1 MGDGAPPGHA
11 RSAASSSRTVTGR
24 ECLAASTARLRP
36 QPRGWH
42 GAAPR
47 SDAFR
52 SGTRDPLVTGRKRS
66 SRLPTAWRS
75 PSHGQGEATHT
86 PARPEAAAR
95 PGGGRKTR
103 ASSEGLAQN
112 PPASQADVSV
122 EHTNSLC
129 ATGHLL
135 GDRAVHLSN
144 APLLCGL
151 RLAPGCAWY
160 GSRRPSSYRLA
171 TTMPLAGGF
180 CAFLAGRTGQSILG
194 LDVTDRNANASVQ
207 TRSPVPPRQLGATE
221 SSRVHG
227 RRSEPCRPVSADC
240 TPTPKTPW
248 RRPPGA
254 QHFPSFGYDS
264 QCRLW
269 TDDETKTPEQPSGVG
284 SAE

>member
-1 MGDGAPPGHA
+1 MSGHCVQVQPRFALVHSHARGQPTEAASAARGRRGGHDAVGDGAPPGHA

-52 SGTRDPLVTGRKRS
+52 SGTRDPLVTGRKSS

-75 PSHGQGEATHT
+75 PSHGQGETTHT
-86 PARPEAAAR
+86 PARPKAAVR

-129 ATGHLL
+129 ARGTFSATGPCTFQTPPFSA
-135 GDRAVHLSN
+135 GCVWRPAVHGMGH
-144 APLLCGL
+144 ADRPATGWRQPCPLPVDSVHFL
-151 RLAPGCAWY
+151 
-160 GSRRPSSYRLA
+160 
-171 TTMPLAGGF
+171 LAG
-180 CAFLAGRTGQSILG
+180 L
-194 LDVTDRNANASVQ
+194 V
-207 TRSPVPPRQLGATE
+207 SP
-221 SSRVHG
+221 S
-227 RRSEPCRPVSADC
+227 
-240 TPTPKTPW
+240 
-248 RRPPGA
+248 
-254 QHFPSFGYDS
+254 
-264 QCRLW
+264 
-269 TDDETKTPEQPSGVG
+269 
-284 SAE
+284 

>member
-1 MGDGAPPGHA
+1 MPSCIDSPSPTSAPELA
-11 RSAASSSRTVTGR
+11 RSRTTFQ
-24 ECLAASTARLRP
+24 CL
-36 QPRGWH
+36 
-42 GAAPR
+42 
-47 SDAFR
+47 
-52 SGTRDPLVTGRKRS
+52 PLGYT
-66 SRLPTAWRS
+66 RS
-75 PSHGQGEATHT
+75 PRHREKEQLPAPDSLAIPKPRAGGSHPHPCPSRSCSATRRRTENSGQLRGPCTE
-86 PARPEAAAR
+86 PACV
-95 PGGGRKTR
+95 PGRREGRAYEQLMR
-103 ASSEGLAQN
+103 
-112 PPASQADVSV
+112 
-122 EHTNSLC
+122 
-129 ATGHLL
+129 TGHLL

-221 SSRVHG
+221 SSGVHG
-227 RRSEPCRPVSADC
+227 RRSKPCRPVSADC
-240 TPTPKTPW
+240 THTPKTPW